1 YWGARDL
8 VQALPINPSIS
19 MTLSES
25 VTRSTVAFEE
35 GSDEPDRIEIVRPD
49 GSLEIPGLSFL
60 DRASGHL
67 GRVRRWAGRGGSF
80 RVATPHSVP
89 TGSGIA
95 SSASGF
101 AALTLASSRALDLDL
116 SVDDLSTLARM
127 SGSGSAARSVLGGY
141 VAWPGDGDASGHATA
156 IAPASH

>member
-1 YWGARDL
+1 
-8 VQALPINPSIS
+8 
-19 MTLSES
+19 
-25 VTRSTVAFEE
+25 
-35 GSDEPDRIEIVRPD
+35 
-49 GSLEIPGLSFL
+49 LEIPGLSFL

-80 RVATPHSVP
+80 RVATRNSFP

-156 IAPASH
+156 IAPASHWDLRDVIALVDRGEKDVSSLEGHRRARTSPHFEERQRLLP